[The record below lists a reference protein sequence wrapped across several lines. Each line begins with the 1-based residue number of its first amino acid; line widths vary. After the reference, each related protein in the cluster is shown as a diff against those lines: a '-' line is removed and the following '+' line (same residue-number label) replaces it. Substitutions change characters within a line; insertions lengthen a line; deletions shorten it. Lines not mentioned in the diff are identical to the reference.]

1 MSHLRYLDY
10 LFITRPVLMPPVWTI
25 LLLGYQ
31 RSFFYSGQKEKI
43 GWVFVLIF
51 FLIGGI
57 YILNQIFDKKSDLL
71 NKKLFF
77 LSSGF
82 VKDLEAWIEATSFI
96 FLSVCCAFFIS
107 TNLGILFV
115 LGFFLGY
122 LYSCPPFFL
131 KNRPLLGFLSN
142 ASGHGCL
149 VFLIGW
155 QINSNINFEALLFS
169 LPYFLAVS
177 AVYLNTTLPDIEGDR
192 KTSKITLGVKLGVLR
207 VSFISSILVLISI
220 FLSLS
225 FKDYPFFFSA
235 LLSFPFFIRAFLTKK
250 EKNIILSTKSAV
262 LFLSI
267 IAGIYHLWY
276 FLVLIVGFFG
286 TRLYYKKRFGMTYPT
301 LT

>member
-1 MSHLRYLDY
+1 MSKLRYLDY

-31 RSFFYSGQKEKI
+31 RAIFCSGQKENV
-43 GWVFVLIF
+43 GWVFVLLF

-77 LSSGF
+77 LSQGL
-82 VKDLEAWIEATSFI
+82 VKDTEAWVEAFVFI
-96 FLSVCCAFFIS
+96 LFSVSCAFFIS
-107 TNLGILFV
+107 ANLGILF
-115 LGFFLGY
+115 LFGFFLGY
-122 LYSCPPFFL
+122 IYSCPPFFF
-131 KNRPLLGFLSN
+131 KNRPFWGFLSN
-142 ASGHGCL
+142 ATGHGTL

-155 QINSNINFEALLFS
+155 QVNSNVNFDALLFS

-192 KTSKITLGVKLGVLR
+192 KTSKITLGVKLGVLWA
-207 VSFISSILVLISI
+207 SFISTIFVLISV
-220 FLSLS
+220 FLSLWL
-225 FKDYPFFFSA
+225 KDYPFFFSA
-235 LLSFPFFIRAFLTKK
+235 LLSFPFFVIAFLTKK
-250 EKNIILSTKSAV
+250 EKNIILSTKLAV

-276 FLVLIVGFFG
+276 FLVLVLGFLG
-286 TRLYYKKRFGMTYPT
+286 TRLYYKLRFGMSYPT